1 MRARELVYGLLD
13 TTAAIQDRTLAS
25 KCRELT
31 LAWSRY
37 NYHGPIIEHYSI
49 DEIVDRAAEGQY
61 RYCFIQAYGQIIHE
75 RWTPGTED
83 SGDFLATLKDC
94 LFALEG
100 MVAGHIL
107 GSDGGWY
114 GLDHHCLLVDLQRY
128 AECGRPTFGR
138 AGQGSATLPAAC
150 ESSRD
155 GRITRLDPADSVAPA
170 NRNLPGWNYVSASLR
185 HGLPIVTLPERLQS
199 QIVNLEPEFS
209 GAGCPR
215 QLLKNGVDAVSPDR
229 QMPELNE
236 GQRDFLQTVRS
247 QTANAQ
253 RGVFLLNVES
263 YADVETPQPGFAGP
277 VSTLYCVAS
286 GFKPNRI
293 LQTHGMAA
301 DSRIVFFDYSPN
313 ALAVRK
319 VMVEE
324 WDGED
329 FPQFMR
335 HLFARY
341 PAPAT
346 FYQLWAGV
354 TPENIDWSA
363 VDKLWQD
370 QLGQLGGA
378 LAFRDHWREYRQL
391 PHEYIHCD
399 VLTDPHPLL
408 ERILPGPGALM
419 WFSNAPFTMYANWFH
434 SFDARRRMYRRWMER
449 LAELNPEMLL
459 YGSDYANSNVNC
471 IAAGEYWQRF
481 RNEDQGPLNPCNLY
495 QQEVRM

>member
-1 MRARELVYGLLD
+1 MHAQELVYGLLD
-13 TTAAIQDRTLAS
+13 TTASIPDRTLAS

-37 NYHGPIIEHYSI
+37 DYHGPIIEHHSI
-49 DEIVDRAAEGQY
+49 DEIVGRAAGRGH
-61 RYCFIQAYGQIIHE
+61 RYCFIQAYGQVIHE
-75 RWTPGTED
+75 RWTPGTE
-83 SGDFLATLKDC
+83 GGGFLATLRDF
-94 LFALEG
+94 LLNLES
-100 MVAGHIL
+100 MVAGRIL
-107 GSDGGWY
+107 QTHGGWY
-114 GLDHHCLLVDLQRY
+114 GLDRHCLLIDLRRF
-128 AECGRPTFGR
+128 AECGRPAFGR
-138 AGQGSATLPAAC
+138 AGPRSATLPGAC
-150 ESSRD
+150 ASSR
-155 GRITRLDPADSVAPA
+155 GGHIVRLDPTESAAPGD
-170 NRNLPGWNYVSASLR
+170 RNLPGWDYIRASLR
-185 HGLPIVTLPERLQS
+185 HGLPVVALPESLQA
-199 QIVNLEPEFS
+199 QIVNLEPEFAEAGGPWEILRNGID
-209 GAGCPR
+209 GAGPFR
-215 QLLKNGVDAVSPDR
+215 QV
-229 QMPELNE
+229 PELGE
-236 GQRDFLQTVRS
+236 GQRNFLHTVRS

-263 YADVETPQPGFAGP
+263 HADVEVPQPGFAGP
-277 VSTLYCVAS
+277 VSSLYCVAS

-293 LQTHGMAA
+293 LQMHGMDA
-301 DSRIVFFDYSPN
+301 DSRVVFFDYSPN

-335 HLFARY
+335 YLFACF

-346 FYQLWAGV
+346 FYQLWGGV
-354 TPENIDWSA
+354 TPDNIDWSL

-370 QLGQLGGA
+370 QLDQLGGA
-378 LAFRDHWREYRQL
+378 PAFRDHWREYRQL

-399 VLTDPHPLL
+399 VLTDPQPLL

-434 SFDARRRMYRRWMER
+434 SFEERRRMYRRWIER
-449 LAELNPEMLL
+449 LAELNPDMLL

-481 RNEDQGPLNPCNLY
+481 RNEDQGPLNPCSLY

>member
-1 MRARELVYGLLD
+1 MHAGELVYGLLD

-37 NYHGPIIEHYSI
+37 DYHGPIIEHDRI
-49 DEIVDRAAEGQY
+49 DEIVSRAAERQY
-61 RYCFIQAYGQIIHE
+61 RYCFIQAYGHVIHE
-75 RWTPGTED
+75 RWTPNTEGSD
-83 SGDFLATLKDC
+83 GFLATLKDC
-94 LFALEG
+94 LLALEG
-100 MVAGHIL
+100 MVAGRIL
-107 GSDGGWY
+107 RADGGRY

-128 AECGRPTFGR
+128 VECGSPAFGR
-138 AGQGSATLPAAC
+138 AGEGSEIL
-150 ESSRD
+150 R
-155 GRITRLDPADSVAPA
+155 
-170 NRNLPGWNYVSASLR
+170 GWNYIEASQK
-185 HGLPIVTLPERLQS
+185 HGLPVVALPERLQA
-199 QIVNLEPEFS
+199 QIVNLEPEAA
-209 GAGCPR
+209 GADR
-215 QLLKNGVDAVSPDR
+215 QL
-229 QMPELNE
+229 PELSE
-236 GQRDFLQTVRS
+236 GQRDFLQTVRT

-263 YADVETPQPGFAGP
+263 HADIEKPQPGFAGP
-277 VSTLYCVAS
+277 VSSLYCVAS

-301 DSRIVFFDYSPN
+301 DSRVVFFDYSPN
-313 ALAVRK
+313 ALAMRK

-335 HLFARY
+335 HLFARF
-341 PAPAT
+341 PTPAT
-346 FYQLWAGV
+346 FYQLWAGA
-354 TPENIDWSA
+354 TPDNIDWSV

-370 QLGQLGGA
+370 QLDQLGGA
-378 LAFRDHWREYRQL
+378 LAFRDHWREYRRL

-399 VLTDPHPLL
+399 VLTDPQPLL
-408 ERILPGPGALM
+408 DRIVPGPGALM

-434 SFDARRRMYRRWMER
+434 SFDERRRMYRRWMAA
-449 LAELNPEMLL
+449 LAELNPDMIL

-481 RNEDQGPLNPCNLY
+481 RNEDQGPLNPCSLY

>member
-1 MRARELVYGLLD
+1 MHSGELVYGLLD

-37 NYHGPIIEHYSI
+37 DYHGPIIEHDSI
-49 DEIVDRAAEGQY
+49 DKIVSRAAERQY
-61 RYCFIQAYGQIIHE
+61 RYCFIQAYGQVIHE
-75 RWTPGTED
+75 RWTPDTEGSD
-83 SGDFLATLKDC
+83 GFLAMLKDC
-94 LFALEG
+94 LLALEG
-100 MVAGHIL
+100 MAAGQIL
-107 GSDGGWY
+107 RTNGGRD

-128 AECGRPTFGR
+128 VDCGSPAFGR
-138 AGQGSATLPAAC
+138 AGEGSET
-150 ESSRD
+150 
-155 GRITRLDPADSVAPA
+155 
-170 NRNLPGWNYVSASLR
+170 LPGWNYIEASR
-185 HGLPIVTLPERLQS
+185 KHGLPVVALPERLQA
-199 QIVNLEPEFS
+199 QIVNLEPEAA
-209 GAGCPR
+209 GADR
-215 QLLKNGVDAVSPDR
+215 QL
-229 QMPELNE
+229 PERSE

-263 YADVETPQPGFAGP
+263 HADIETPQPGFAGP
-277 VSTLYCVAS
+277 VSSLYCVAS

-293 LQTHGMAA
+293 LQTHGIAA
-301 DSRIVFFDYSPN
+301 DSRVVFFDYSPN

-335 HLFARY
+335 HLFVRF
-341 PAPAT
+341 PPPAT
-346 FYQLWAGV
+346 FYQLWAGA
-354 TPENIDWSA
+354 TPDNIDWSV

-370 QLGQLGGA
+370 QLDQLGGA
-378 LAFRDHWREYRQL
+378 LTFRDHWRECRQL

-399 VLTDPHPLL
+399 ILADPQPLL
-408 ERILPGPGALM
+408 DRIVPGPGALM

-434 SFDARRRMYRRWMER
+434 SFDERRRMYRQWMSW
-449 LAELNPEMLL
+449 LAELNPDMIL

-471 IAAGEYWQRF
+471 IAAREYWQRF
-481 RNEDQGPLNPCNLY
+481 RNEDQGPLNPCSLY